1 MDALGAG
8 PWDLLVIGG
17 GVVGAGIARDA
28 AMRGLKVA
36 LVERG
41 DLGAGTSSQSSR
53 LIHGGLRYLEHGEI
67 KLVFEALR
75 ERATLLRIAP
85 HLVHPLAFVFP
96 VYRGDRVPFWMMLA
110 GLWLYDLLA
119 GTRNV
124 RLHRSLGKRALLR
137 AEPMLRERGLVGGAR
152 YWDCQADDARLTL
165 ATARSARA
173 HGASIATYAEVEELE
188 RADGRIIGA
197 RVVDHLTGTRA
208 TLHAAI
214 VVNATG
220 PWSDALR
227 QMEDPAAEPILR
239 LTRGSHVLV
248 PRARLGHTDAVTLT
262 SAVDGR
268 VMFVLPWGEWSYIG
282 TTDTD
287 ESRGADGVRVTDD
300 DVTYLLRSAN
310 AAFPH
315 AHLTADDVVATW
327 TAVRPLVQDSRAL
340 STAAVSREH
349 AILQGSGGMLSI
361 VGGKLTTYR
370 RMAAQMVDRVVHEL
384 RQHRGMP
391 APPRARTDLEPLP
404 GGEAA
409 DLGPLR
415 AAAVDVGLS
424 AATADHLVARYG
436 TEAQAILN
444 LVAQDRKLLAPLH
457 PAHPAIAAQVV
468 HAARRELARTV
479 ADVLIRRIHLR
490 YETADRGMA
499 AAALTARLMGG
510 ELGWGPEQV
519 AREAEAYVAAS
530 ADPLNGER
538 AGGDRSG

>member
-8 PWDLLVIGG
+8 PWDVLVIGG

-28 AMRGLKVA
+28 AMRGLSVA

-41 DLGAGTSSQSSR
+41 DLGAGTSSRSSR

-67 KLVFEALR
+67 RLVFEALH
-75 ERATLLRIAP
+75 ERSTLLRIAP

-96 VYRGDRVPFWMMLA
+96 VYRGDRVPLWKMLC

-124 RLHRSLGKRALLR
+124 RWHRSLGKRAVLR

-165 ATARSARA
+165 ATARSARQ
-173 HGASIATYAEVEELE
+173 HGAAIATYTEVTGLIRTDGRTSGAEVRDL
-188 RADGRIIGA
+188 
-197 RVVDHLTGTRA
+197 LTGA
-208 TLHAAI
+208 TARLQAAV

-220 PWSDALR
+220 PWADELR
-227 QMEDPAAEPILR
+227 RMEDPGITPILR

-248 PRARLGHTDAVTLT
+248 PRARLGHTDAITLT

-268 VMFVLPWGEWSYIG
+268 VMFVLPWGAWSYIG

-287 ESRGADGVRVTDD
+287 FDGGADDVHTTAE

-315 AHLTADDVVATW
+315 AHLVPEDVVATW
-327 TAVRPLVQDSRAL
+327 SAVRPLVQDPDATT
-340 STAAVSREH
+340 TASVSREH
-349 AILQGSGGMLSI
+349 TILTGNGGMLTI

-370 RMAAQMVDRVVHEL
+370 RMAAQMVDHVAKALRRVQGRV
-384 RQHRGMP
+384 P
-391 APPRARTDLEPLP
+391 PPRARTDLEPLP

-409 DLGPLR
+409 ELDPFR
-415 AAAVDVGLS
+415 SAATELGLS
-424 AATADHLVARYG
+424 AETAAHLVERYG
-436 TEAQAILN
+436 SETQAILN
-444 LVAQDRKLLAPLH
+444 LVAQDRALLVPLH
-457 PAHPAIAAQVV
+457 PGHPAIVAQVV
-468 HAARRELARTV
+468 HAVRRELARTV
-479 ADVLIRRIHLR
+479 EDVLVRRIHLR
-490 YETADRGMA
+490 YETADRGVA
-499 AAALTARLMGG
+499 AAATTATVMGK
-510 ELGWGPEQV
+510 ELGWGPEEV
-519 AREAEAYVAAS
+519 ARQAEGYVTARAAEVT
-530 ADPLNGER
+530 AAEE
-538 AGGDRSG
+538 